1 MATAA
6 HPLLPPR
13 VSKCDYA
20 QSASRHSLPRRLAA
34 PGPATLPSF
43 LKDSSPER
51 FEEHVRYA
59 ARTHARCAAR
69 RGVNRADDAFDVG
82 PS

>member
-13 VSKCDYA
+13 VSKRDYA

-34 PGPATLPSF
+34 PGPAT
-43 LKDSSPER
+43 
-51 FEEHVRYA
+51 V
-59 ARTHARCAAR
+59 AR
-69 RGVNRADDAFDVG
+69 RKNSFNRFQYEVRPSLFESETTPKDVVLFYRALSEF
-82 PS
+82 PNAA

>member
-13 VSKCDYA
+13 VSKRDYA

-51 FEEHVRYA
+51 FEELVRYA
-59 ARTHARCAAR
+59 ARTRTRRAAR
-69 RGVNRADDAFDVG
+69 RGVNRAGDAFDVG